1 MSHHAPSSRKMQS
14 LTLASCLALLVFALS
29 FNAWLSTK
37 SLERSYLN
45 SLVAGYSI
53 AASEPVIEIEYA
65 LKYGKLL
72 NQFYGISEIMGKISK
87 NAPSLENV
95 RIVSDQGNV
104 LYDLQGDVLDNK
116 MVPLLSR
123 ATFESFTLMHADGKN
138 NLFFPIRDR
147 NGVRVGSINMV
158 FDHSVVDNRMGP
170 FIGISLICFFAV
182 LAVAVII
189 LILVFYRVR
198 VNREKPMPMR
208 RLLVIMLGLIIVAQ
222 CTYTSISLYLFRE
235 AYQEIVKENGI
246 LVAGIVQREVSG
258 VLKKGVSYEELY
270 QVDAW
275 MRRIIKSAPEIALM
289 SISDPTGKELYR
301 SSLAEAAPFDYRL
314 QLLPVSGEQPGF
326 VNLALSQKK
335 INEKVRDVGL
345 DLLTALITAIF
356 FAMELMGFFL
366 IFSRAV
372 IASKMAGRAMDS
384 LRQLDIAR
392 PMVFLCYFFYH
403 MTISFIPMQ
412 MQNIYRP
419 LWGIPEKVVLG
430 LPISMEVIC
439 VGIAALLSGFYIDRK
454 GWRFPLLAGISV
466 ASAGFILSGLAYEP
480 VGFILS
486 RAVVGLGFG
495 ICLTAMESYIAV
507 SLPDTPKAAR
517 FPRFFAGMFAGS
529 ACGVALGAI
538 IADNIN
544 FSTTFLIAGIGMVVP
559 FLFVY
564 FFGHEDAVVSSRQD
578 ELPTAVISKSALRS
592 FFGTREVALFLLMIA
607 IPAMLCRIGFLYYFF
622 PLYGT
627 GKGLSTADI
636 GRAFMIYAM
645 CFVFLQPFFSRFL
658 SHVTRMRLIVFAG
671 GCLCVGGLLI
681 FSWQDSV
688 AAAFVAVLLIGL
700 ADTAGTGAQ
709 SAYLLSLQATHN
721 YGNAK
726 SLSAYRATRKIGE
739 TLGPL
744 VFSWVLIMGTQSGVG
759 WVGAGYLVCLFLFLL
774 GSRKDRIVH
783 PGDRTVIYKESS

>member
-1 MSHHAPSSRKMQS
+1 MA
-14 LTLASCLALLVFALS
+14 ACLVLLVFALS
-29 FNAWLSTK
+29 FNAWLSTT
-37 SLERSYLN
+37 SLERSYIN

-72 NQFYGISEIMGKISK
+72 NQFYGISEIMDKIIK

-95 RIVSDQGNV
+95 RIVTDQGNI
-104 LYDLQGDVLDNK
+104 LYDLQGNVLDDK
-116 MVPLLSR
+116 MVPMLHR
-123 ATFESFTLMHADGKN
+123 ATFESFSLVRAGGKY

-158 FDHSVVDNRMGP
+158 FDHSVVDNRLAP
-170 FIGISLICFFAV
+170 FNEKSLVCFSAV
-182 LAVAVII
+182 LAGAVII
-189 LILVFYRVR
+189 LILLFYRVR

-208 RLLVIMLGLIIVAQ
+208 RLLMFMLGLIIVAQ
-222 CTYTSISLYLFRE
+222 CAYTLISMDLFKK
-235 AYQEIVKENGI
+235 AYQEIVKENSAM
-246 LVAGIVQREVSG
+246 VAGIVQHEVNG
-258 VLKKGVSYEELY
+258 VLKKGVSYEEMY

-289 SISDPTGKELYR
+289 SISDPTGKELHR
-301 SSLAEAAPFDYRL
+301 SSPTEAASFDYRL
-314 QLLPVSGEQPGF
+314 QLLPVSGGQTGF

-345 DLLTALITAIF
+345 DLLTALITSIF
-356 FAMELMGFFL
+356 FAVELMGFFI
-366 IFSRAV
+366 IFSRAAV
-372 IASKMAGRAMDS
+372 ASKMAGRAMES

-439 VGIAALLSGFYIDRK
+439 VGIAAFLSGFYIDRK
-454 GWRFPLLAGISV
+454 GWRFPLLAGISM
-466 ASAGFILSGLAYEP
+466 ASAGFILSGLAREP
-480 VGFILS
+480 LSFIMS
-486 RAVVGLGFG
+486 RAIVGLGFG

-507 SLPDTPKAAR
+507 SLPESPKAAR
-517 FPRFFAGMFAGS
+517 FPRFFAGMYAGS

-544 FSTTFLIAGIGMVVP
+544 FSTTFLIAGLGMVVP

-564 FFGHEDAVVSSRQD
+564 FFGYEDAVVSGRQD
-578 ELPTAVISKSALRS
+578 ELPTAMFSKSALQR
-592 FFGTREVALFLLMIA
+592 FFRTREVALFLLMIA

-627 GKGLSTADI
+627 SKGLSTADI

-700 ADTAGTGAQ
+700 ADTAGTGSQ
-709 SAYLLSLQATHN
+709 SAYLLSLQATHD

-744 VFSWVLIMGTQSGVG
+744 VFSWVLILGTQSGVG
-759 WVGAGYLVCLFLFLL
+759 WVGAGYLVCLLLFLL
-774 GSRKDRIVH
+774 GSRKERMIH